1 MLIILI
7 ETRSEK
13 ISKKRRDEYYLHSRT
28 HFLTMRDLLLQSNVV
43 VVVAVAVDVMIY
55 EHAVCLQ
62 PTMKCPSK
70 ST

>member
-43 VVVAVAVDVMIY
+43 VAVAVDVMIY